1 MGIVSFRSADRSL
14 TLSGRTGLKGFIR
27 TLFIKEKC
35 SFNSITYVFCSDEF
49 LLQINRDFLQH
60 DFYTDIITFPLSEKG
75 EPIEAEIYVSTDRV
89 KENAVVHGKTY
100 KNEMYRVLFH
110 GALHLCGYKDKK
122 KSEILLMRKKEE
134 QYLYLF
140 DQTSD
145 NA

>member
-1 MGIVSFRSADRSL
+1 MTAGECLCEIVL
-14 TLSGRTGLKGFIR
+14 IFIV
-27 TLFIKEKC
+27 
-35 SFNSITYVFCSDEF
+35 NS
-49 LLQINRDFLQH
+49 H